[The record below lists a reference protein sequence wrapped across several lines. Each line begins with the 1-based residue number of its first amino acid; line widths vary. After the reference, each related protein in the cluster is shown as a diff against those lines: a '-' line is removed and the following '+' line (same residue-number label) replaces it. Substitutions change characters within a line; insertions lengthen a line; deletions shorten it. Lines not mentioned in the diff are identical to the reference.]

1 MHSSGKHRMLCQNS
15 QHLRKEMPKKVRS
28 IRLVFSADEHR
39 RVRLAAAMVDQ
50 SVTAFART
58 TVLSAADLDRDSIP
72 ALVSRDPSPV
82 LNGVQDF
89 QYPRNDPDWPA
100 SGPSV
105 TDISTPR
112 Q

>member
-1 MHSSGKHRMLCQNS
+1 
-15 QHLRKEMPKKVRS
+15 MPKKVRS

-58 TVLSAADLDRDSIP
+58 TVLSAADLDP
-72 ALVSRDPSPV
+72 
-82 LNGVQDF
+82 
-89 QYPRNDPDWPA
+89 QYPRNDSAWTI
-100 SGPSV
+100 SNPSA

-112 Q
+112 P